1 MAFKYMTGTTCSPS
15 GTITFIADD
24 NGVTANDFFQ
34 LSTGIC
40 IQVTTIGA
48 TTTEQ
53 PTVNLSIEFAS
64 CAACLAPYSSNTE
77 QVITYILNSDIS
89 AGSGTTKTFVP
100 PHPVWTTNQNHSVL
114 QMNAVTIGGNGLN
127 S

>member
-1 MAFKYMTGTTCSPS
+1 MAFRYMTGTTCSPS
-15 GTITFIADD
+15 GTITFIAED
-24 NGVTANDFFQ
+24 NGVAVSDVFQ
-34 LSTGIC
+34 LSDGRCVTITATGS
-40 IQVTTIGA
+40 
-48 TTTEQ
+48 TTTEY
-53 PTVNLSIEFAS
+53 PTVNLAIEFAT
-64 CAACLAPYSSNTE
+64 CAACLASYSSNTE